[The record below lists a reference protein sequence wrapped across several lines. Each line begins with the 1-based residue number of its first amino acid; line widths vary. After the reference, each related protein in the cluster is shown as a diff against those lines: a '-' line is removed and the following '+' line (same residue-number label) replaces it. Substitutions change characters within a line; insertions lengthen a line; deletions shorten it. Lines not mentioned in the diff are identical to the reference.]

1 MFSSRLAVLPSH
13 STPPESEKHFT
24 LKSKTHF
31 LLYVHKLLG
40 GDIKSN
46 SAVCVSSPGCV
57 VCQCTL
63 WTPRGRSQQSL
74 VSDQSTLSSA
84 PGLHNGTVLNK
95 PFHAESCALGFN
107 QYAYEGQIQIL
118 MLLDRALHGGQ
129 VHSRESTEYFHYIS
143 TFSRIFLNKHHFLDS
158 RAVVCCFLCCVNIQR
173 LIPEDC

>member
-1 MFSSRLAVLPSH
+1 MFPLQGVLCASVRCGRPGEEVNKAWSQISRRCP
-13 STPPESEKHFT
+13 
-24 LKSKTHF
+24 
-31 LLYVHKLLG
+31 LL
-40 GDIKSN
+40 
-46 SAVCVSSPGCV
+46 
-57 VCQCTL
+57 
-63 WTPRGRSQQSL
+63 L
-74 VSDQSTLSSA
+74 VSTMVLFV
-84 PGLHNGTVLNK
+84 LHTANKLNK
-95 PFHAESCALGFN
+95 PFHADLESCALGFN